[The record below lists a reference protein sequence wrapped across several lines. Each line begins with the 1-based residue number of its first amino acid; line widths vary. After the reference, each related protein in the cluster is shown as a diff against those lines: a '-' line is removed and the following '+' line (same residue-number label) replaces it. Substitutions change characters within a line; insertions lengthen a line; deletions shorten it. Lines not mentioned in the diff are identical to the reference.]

1 MKKMKDRDMHN
12 VKVCFKLINN
22 KYYHLMSI
30 EQSEGKITE
39 TYIANLAGTTVK
51 REWCDKSIG
60 GYIPYVPMLEE
71 NQFNTLKAN
80 VERLGGTVLI
90 VKREEE

>member
-1 MKKMKDRDMHN
+1 MKDRDMHN

-30 EQSEGKITE
+30 EQPEEKITKA
-39 TYIANLAGTTVK
+39 YLANLAGTTIR
-51 REWCDKSIG
+51 REWCDKSMG
-60 GYIPYVPMLEE
+60 GYITYVPMLEE

-90 VKREEE
+90 VKKEG